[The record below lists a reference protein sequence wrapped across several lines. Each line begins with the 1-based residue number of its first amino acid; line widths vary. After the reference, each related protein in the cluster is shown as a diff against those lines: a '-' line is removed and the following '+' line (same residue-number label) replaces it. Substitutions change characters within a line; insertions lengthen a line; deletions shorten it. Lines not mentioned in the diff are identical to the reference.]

1 MTHRERL
8 FRLVAHEDAGWGS
21 ASMPLVA
28 CGHCGWPW
36 RMDHFCYCEIVLGR
50 RELGLPEW
58 GLDAEAF
65 AAGLA
70 ALQLVGA

>member
-21 ASMPLVA
+21 ADIPLVA
-28 CGHCGWPW
+28 CAYCASPW
-36 RMDHFCYCEIVLGR
+36 RNDHCADCQIVLAR
-50 RELGLPEW
+50 RDLGLPEQ

-70 ALQLVGA
+70 ALQLAGA

>member
-1 MTHRERL
+1 MPHRERL

-21 ASMPLVA
+21 AEVPVVA
-28 CGHCGWPW
+28 CAHCGWPW
-36 RMDHFCYCEIVLGR
+36 RYDHRGDCEITLARRDLGV
-50 RELGLPEW
+50 PER

-70 ALQLVGA
+70 AIREGA